1 MDFLKSLTIN
11 QGLRLL
17 SGSMLLFIFL
27 FGILGSDLGFLWKL
41 LVLFMAINQI
51 QSAFTNWCPAITM
64 LKNLGLKEDC

>member
-1 MDFLKSLTIN
+1 MDFLKNLTVN

-17 SGSMLLFIFL
+17 SGSMLLFVFL
-27 FGILGSDLGFLWKL
+27 FGILGSDVGFLWKL
-41 LVLFMAINQI
+41 LILFMAINQI

>member
-27 FGILGSDLGFLWKL
+27 FGILGSDVGFLWKL
-41 LVLFMAINQI
+41 IILFMAINQI

>member
-1 MDFLKSLTIN
+1 MDFLKNLTIN

-27 FGILGSDLGFLWKL
+27 FGILGSDVGFLWKL
-41 LVLFMAINQI
+41 LILFMAINQI

>member
-27 FGILGSDLGFLWKL
+27 FGILGSDVGFLWKL
-41 LVLFMAINQI
+41 LILFMAINQI

>member
-1 MDFLKSLTIN
+1 MDFLKSLTVN

-17 SGSMLLFIFL
+17 SGSVLLFVFL
-27 FGILGSDLGFLWKL
+27 FGILGSDVGFLWKL
-41 LVLFMAINQI
+41 LILFMAINQI

>member
-1 MDFLKSLTIN
+1 MDFFKSLTIN

-17 SGSMLLFIFL
+17 SGSVLLFVFL
-27 FGILGSDLGFLWKL
+27 FGILGSDVGFLWKL
-41 LVLFMAINQI
+41 LILFMAINQI

>member
-41 LVLFMAINQI
+41 LILFMAINQI

>member
-17 SGSMLLFIFL
+17 SGSMLLFILL
-27 FGILGSDLGFLWKL
+27 FGILGSDIGFLWKL
-41 LVLFMAINQI
+41 LILFMAINQI

>member
-1 MDFLKSLTIN
+1 MDFLKNLTVN

-27 FGILGSDLGFLWKL
+27 FGILGSDVGFLWKL
-41 LVLFMAINQI
+41 LILFMAINQI